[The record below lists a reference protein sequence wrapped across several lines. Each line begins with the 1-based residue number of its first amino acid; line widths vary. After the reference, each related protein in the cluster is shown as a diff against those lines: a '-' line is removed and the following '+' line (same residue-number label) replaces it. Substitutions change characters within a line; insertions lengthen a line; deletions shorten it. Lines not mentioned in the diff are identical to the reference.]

1 MDQKILPCGQGRI
14 DSVKI
19 NPSLLRMR
27 EWPVAM
33 VTYFY
38 PMVQMTLPD
47 RRLLKTLKM
56 IRRGKNAN
64 CSGVELSRH
73 ALRSSGDLQSLITK
87 CLLDVHVVRRADNGN
102 NKVDVRASFSS
113 VNIRKKMWGTGTGE
127 SVPI

>member
-1 MDQKILPCGQGRI
+1 M
-14 DSVKI
+14 
-19 NPSLLRMR
+19 
-27 EWPVAM
+27 
-33 VTYFY
+33 
-38 PMVQMTLPD
+38 
-47 RRLLKTLKM
+47 
-56 IRRGKNAN
+56 
-64 CSGVELSRH
+64 SRH